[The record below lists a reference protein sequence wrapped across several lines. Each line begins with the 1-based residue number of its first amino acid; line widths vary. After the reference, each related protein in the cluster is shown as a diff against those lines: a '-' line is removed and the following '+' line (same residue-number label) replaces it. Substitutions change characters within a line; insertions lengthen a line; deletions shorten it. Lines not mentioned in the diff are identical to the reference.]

1 MDLLYANIKDA
12 YTSSPLPP
20 LCCSDHIL
28 VHLVTDYTPVVTKHQ
43 PVKRLVK
50 QWSEEA
56 TDRLRDSFETTDWE
70 ALCSPHSS
78 DIDSMTQ
85 CITDY
90 INFCVENTVPSK
102 LFQCFPNNK
111 PWVTS
116 GIKALLNEKK
126 RVFASGDRE
135 ELRRVQKELRQRIRK
150 GKDIYRRKLE
160 KRLEQNS
167 GWNRTTSGTSGEGC
181 RTSQA
186 TAEVWGE
193 IKPVET
199 RTGLMN

>member
-20 LCCSDHIL
+20 LSRSDHNL
-28 VHLVTDYTPVVTKHQ
+28 VHLVTDYTPVVTKQQ

-56 TDRLRDSFETTDWE
+56 TDRLRDCFETTDWE

-90 INFCVENTVPSK
+90 VNFCVENTVPSK
-102 LFQCFPNNK
+102 LVQCFPNSK

-116 GIKALLNEKK
+116 EIKALLNEKK
-126 RVFASGDRE
+126 RV
-135 ELRRVQKELRQRIRK
+135 LR
-150 GKDIYRRKLE
+150 
-160 KRLEQNS
+160 
-167 GWNRTTSGTSGEGC
+167 GT
-181 RTSQA
+181 
-186 TAEVWGE
+186 
-193 IKPVET
+193 
-199 RTGLMN
+199 